1 MRSLTI
7 LRLRNRI
14 RTTYRK
20 WSLMILLIYM
30 LQRKDFNIFLA
41 SRLLFHRNISCFC
54 EWNLRLIIFLTSFH
68 GAFLLRWPCL
78 FQICSSTFY
87 AKNIAILSS
96 KLLVLTAI
104 ICCIRFIF
112 NINLRLL
119 FKTLHIFI
127 LILQLL

>member
-7 LRLRNRI
+7 LRLRNRA

-20 WSLMILLIYM
+20 WSLIILLIYM

-41 SRLLFHRNISCFC
+41 SRLLLHRNISCFC

-68 GAFLLRWPCL
+68 GAFLLSWPCL
-78 FQICSSTFY
+78 FQICGSTFY

-96 KLLVLTAI
+96 KLLILTDS
-104 ICCIRFIF
+104 ICIQFIF

-127 LILQLL
+127 LSLQLL